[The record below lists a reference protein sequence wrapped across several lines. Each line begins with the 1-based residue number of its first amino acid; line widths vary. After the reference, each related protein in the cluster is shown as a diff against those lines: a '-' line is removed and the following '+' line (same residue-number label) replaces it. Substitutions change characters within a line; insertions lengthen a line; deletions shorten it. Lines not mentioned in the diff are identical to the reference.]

1 MVMVRTAEEGRTQ
14 RFEALPT
21 EATIPGP
28 EQRQQMAGHILIIL
42 IVIIASII
50 IIIIA
55 AAVGVAMRLMF
66 CACFL

>member
-14 RFEALPT
+14 RFEALLT

-28 EQRQQMAGHILIIL
+28 EQRQQMAGHII

-50 IIIIA
+50 IIII